1 LATLVVLVLA
11 ASAPPALG
19 QDPTVRLG
27 TCDGSSSV
35 QPTSVTLTCADAGVI
50 AHDLTW
56 QTWGAPTATASGTA
70 TVNTCDPDCASGST
84 EDFTVA
90 LTADRIEHCGDGSRR
105 YTRVRYDWPQG
116 SPYPADAPGSVNPYV
131 EFPCPLPRPKLN
143 GMRMRL
149 TGHDAA
155 GASYYVRVTVRLR
168 ICAPRQR
175 MTATFQER
183 KTIGSTTFGRYARN
197 VAFSHA
203 GGCRWRT
210 MKWKLRDEFF
220 GIGTYSVTGQLLDSQ
235 GKTSRRLTRRSVTN
249 D

>member
-1 LATLVVLVLA
+1 MTGTRGVP
-11 ASAPPALG
+11 APPSPSG
-19 QDPTVRLG
+19 RRLR
-27 TCDGSSSV
+27 CDTTRHHHSSIRQT
-35 QPTSVTLTCADAGVI
+35 QPTKTTDAR
-50 AHDLTW
+50 
-56 QTWGAPTATASGTA
+56 WGHFKP
-70 TVNTCDPDCASGST
+70 
-84 EDFTVA
+84 
-90 LTADRIEHCGDGSRR
+90 SRR
-105 YTRVRYDWPQG
+105 GQRKPSLRRGVTRGCAYDWPQG

-131 EFPCPLPRPKLN
+131 KFPCPLPRPTLN

-149 TGHDAA
+149 TGHDA
-155 GASYYVRVTVRLR
+155 GANYYVRVTVRLR

-183 KTIGSTTFGRYARN
+183 KTLGSTTFGRYARS

-220 GIGTYSVTGQLLDSQ
+220 GIGTYSVTGQLFDSQ

>member
-1 LATLVVLVLA
+1 M
-11 ASAPPALG
+11 
-19 QDPTVRLG
+19 
-27 TCDGSSSV
+27 
-35 QPTSVTLTCADAGVI
+35 
-50 AHDLTW
+50 
-56 QTWGAPTATASGTA
+56 
-70 TVNTCDPDCASGST
+70 
-84 EDFTVA
+84 
-90 LTADRIEHCGDGSRR
+90 
-105 YTRVRYDWPQG
+105 RYDWPQG
-116 SPYPADAPGSVNPYV
+116 SPYPADAPGSINPYV

-155 GASYYVRVTVRLR
+155 GASYH
-168 ICAPRQR
+168 
-175 MTATFQER
+175 
-183 KTIGSTTFGRYARN
+183 

-235 GKTSRRLTRRSVTN
+235 GKTSRRVTRRTVTN